1 VPRLANEWSPNAKSS
16 FATDSLCISDLRF
29 QTRRQAAWQRNVEH
43 AVRNRI
49 TLQHRQAL
57 IADLERSINSPPA
70 PEPEPEIIYLSPEEQ
85 GPPKRAIRNC

>member
-1 VPRLANEWSPNAKSS
+1 MPNQA
-16 FATDSLCISDLRF
+16 LRRTHSAF
-29 QTRRQAAWQRNVEH
+29 PICAFKQDEQAAWQRNVEH